1 MLAPHHRLEGLPNW
15 WLVEQ
20 PAGEE
25 FESIEIK
32 CDAFQHSFAG
42 EAVVITATENERVP
56 NVFQAPPVLQQGEQP
71 EDVSI
76 MAAREPFIGPDCQPF
91 VAPGD
96 YGADVAEQG
105 TKRAR
110 LLKIPHEI
118 GAARELKDFIAAVSR

>member
-1 MLAPHHRLEGLPNW
+1 MVRQELPLERVPHAHIRRTVPQPGEVEPDVLAPHHGLEGLPNL

-20 PAGEE
+20 P
-25 FESIEIK
+25 K
-32 CDAFQHSFAG
+32 
-42 EAVVITATENERVP
+42 
-56 NVFQAPPVLQQGEQP
+56 
-71 EDVSI
+71 DVSI

-105 TKRAR
+105 TERAR
-110 LLKIPHEI
+110 LPKIPHEI